1 MENTSRRLLYPDNA
15 YMNVAIPK
23 KKRTLPV
30 WNILK
35 ILLATG
41 LIVYVLSKT
50 NLSIV
55 AETLQSASIPWLVVS
70 TVLFIFVTL
79 LKTLQYYSLMRDELS
94 YSQVLNLIIWQNAIS
109 NYLLTGAGVATYIT
123 MTRMEHEIKVSRS
136 VTTFLLTKAGDLTA
150 IWSALL
156 VSTILLWSQM
166 NTLQLPVLALLLVI
180 GMVVVAFFLTVF
192 LRQGFV
198 SFLTTLLDRTG
209 LSKFR
214 FAGRA
219 VTHLQSLANMDQN
232 KTLRLFGSL
241 ILYSFAYL
249 IVTLIWSY
257 ASLAIFHLYM
267 DPVPF
272 IFISVLM
279 QLVSYFPVSVF
290 GGLGIAE
297 TSSLYFWGF
306 FQVSPDMLAPA
317 LIGVRVVFYVVNLI
331 PLIYLP
337 IYAIHLKSK
346 ITHADE

>member
-1 MENTSRRLLYPDNA
+1 
-15 YMNVAIPK
+15 MNDATPQE
-23 KKRTLPV
+23 KRTLSV

-35 ILLATG
+35 TLLATG
-41 LIVYVLSKT
+41 LIVYVLSQT
-50 NLSIV
+50 DLPTL
-55 AETLQSASIPWLVVS
+55 AETLRSASILWLVIS
-70 TVLFIFVTL
+70 TILFIVVTL
-79 LKTLQYYSLMRDELS
+79 LKTLQYYILMRNELS

-109 NYLLTGAGVATYIT
+109 NYLLTGAGVAAYIT

-150 IWSALL
+150 IWAALL

-166 NTLQLPVLALLLVI
+166 NTLQIPILVLLLVI
-180 GMVVVAFFLTVF
+180 SLVVFAFFLTVC

-198 SFLTTLLDRTG
+198 SFLSALLDRMG
-209 LSKFR
+209 LSRFR
-214 FAGRA
+214 FVERA

-232 KTLRLFGSL
+232 KIMRLFGSL
-241 ILYSFAYL
+241 ILCSFVYL
-249 IVTLIWSY
+249 AVTLIWSY

-272 IFISVLM
+272 IFVSVLM

-306 FQVSPDMLAPA
+306 FQVSSDVLAPA
-317 LIGVRVVFYVVNLI
+317 LIGVRIVFYVVNLI

-337 IYAIHLKSK
+337 IYAIHNRSK